1 MLRIDLRS
9 PSPLLDSL
17 SPEHRKDR
25 EQGYKNMNETYASL
39 QRSSAEEALP
49 AGDDWFG
56 PVHPWYE
63 GCRLG
68 IEYLAAASLL
78 AAAIPV
84 ISIAVLLI
92 KLTSRGP
99 AFYLQTRLGR
109 YGRLYTIYKLRT
121 MVTNCERYSG
131 PCWAKTNDP
140 RVTAIGRV
148 LRKLHI
154 DELPQL
160 WNVLKGDMSL
170 IGPRPERPEFL
181 HELEKAVPQ
190 YRLRLL
196 VRPGVTGLAQ
206 VQLPPDADLAS
217 VRRKLPYDLF
227 YVRHSSPWL
236 DLRIYLAT
244 VLHLI
249 SAPVPLRRGLLLLPH
264 GEQLQVHAEAS
275 GADPA
280 DLGIQFVMA
289 GNTRQ

>member
-1 MLRIDLRS
+1 
-9 PSPLLDSL
+9 
-17 SPEHRKDR
+17 
-25 EQGYKNMNETYASL
+25 MNETYATL
-39 QRSSAEEALP
+39 PRTSAEEALS

-63 GCRLG
+63 ACRQG
-68 IEYLAAASLL
+68 IEYLAGALLL
-78 AAAIPV
+78 AAALPV
-84 ISIAVLLI
+84 IAIAILLI

-121 MVTNCERYSG
+121 MVNNCERYSG
-131 PCWAKTNDP
+131 ACWAKTNDP
-140 RVTAIGRV
+140 RVTAIGWV

-181 HELEKAVPQ
+181 HELEKAIPQ

-196 VRPGVTGLAQ
+196 VRPGITGLAQ
-206 VQLPPDADLAS
+206 VQLPPDTDLAS

-236 DLRIYLAT
+236 DLRIY
-244 VLHLI
+244 
-249 SAPVPLRRGLLLLPH
+249 
-264 GEQLQVHAEAS
+264 
-275 GADPA
+275 
-280 DLGIQFVMA
+280 
-289 GNTRQ
+289 